1 MDEPLGEEED
11 DVERMKEAQGDNMR
25 DAEDFHAMF
34 HLQFRN
40 SNSFHFN
47 HAITMTI
54 ENAQKRRK
62 SDDCMMK

>member
-25 DAEDFHAMF
+25 DAEDFHAMS

-40 SNSFHFN
+40 SNRAFTS
-47 HAITMTI
+47 TM
-54 ENAQKRRK
+54 RLR
-62 SDDCMMK
+62 